1 MNSRNN
7 NLSHGGLILRHMII
21 RPNMKYPGIGFLAAI
36 LVFLTATSAL
46 ATRDAAKEALETA
59 WENLKIAQATEL
71 RIAAKLKALRESGNV
86 SPEILKDYETY
97 LKNVQLMVLENQRIV
112 QHMEV
117 AYTGKSDIS
126 IITGDSDMEPSPE
139 IRIPE
144 ENKVDRVAQLD
155 QELDDSLAA
164 FDEMLLKRLE
174 LIRAESADKMTD
186 WAMDAADAANRA
198 KENQGKSEDGAEKNI
213 GTSRGSES
221 GEEKSTETGNKRNG
235 TTDTSGSGRHSKAS
249 SPEETGRGQDAK
261 RPGKEGDTRDGDD
274 RSTYADKDDDDI
286 VARQLREAAENETDP
301 ELKKKLW
308 EKYDEYKK
316 STR

>member
-1 MNSRNN
+1 
-7 NLSHGGLILRHMII
+7 MIP
-21 RPNMKYPGIGFLAAI
+21 RPYIKNPCIGFLAAV
-36 LVFLTATSAL
+36 LVFLAADTGL

-71 RIAAKLKALRESGNV
+71 RIAAKLKVLRESGNV
-86 SPEILKDYETY
+86 SQEIIKDYETY

-126 IITGDSDMEPSPE
+126 SFTGESDIEPSPD

-144 ENKVDRVAQLD
+144 ENKVDKVAQLD
-155 QELDDSLAA
+155 QELNDSLAA

-198 KENQGKSEDGAEKNI
+198 KENQGNSEDGADKDSGASPEGKSGKEKPS
-213 GTSRGSES
+213 GTG
-221 GEEKSTETGNKRNG
+221 KKRDG
-235 TTDTSGSGRHSKAS
+235 TLDASGSDRHSKAS
-249 SPEETGRGQDAK
+249 SPEKDGRGQDPK
-261 RPGKEGDTRDGDD
+261 RPGKKGDTKGGDD

-301 ELKKKLW
+301 ELKKRLW
-308 EKYDEYKK
+308 EKYEEYKK